1 MIRFVLVIL
10 FFNPFNILGQ
20 ENIKYR
26 PNSLQR
32 ELAKEK
38 IDELSE
44 INISDAQLF
53 QTEIMGKFFLVKNI
67 NLQNGIT
74 YVYVGRVNSCRSG
87 GCSLT
92 NETVSSTFEYFDYFI
107 LYNTEGR
114 VINVKVFNYMATK
127 GQEITARSWL
137 KQFNG
142 YEGRSALQVGE
153 DIDGIS
159 GATISV
165 YAIINDVQAKTQLL
179 HKWIRQK
186 SKAAFNR

>member
-1 MIRFVLVIL
+1 MIRLVLIIL
-10 FFNPFNILGQ
+10 FFNQLGVFGQ
-20 ENIKYR
+20 DDIEYS
-26 PNSLQR
+26 PNALQR

-44 INISDAQLF
+44 IDISNSQLF
-53 QTEIMGKFFLVKNI
+53 QMEIMGKFFSVKNI
-67 NLQNGIT
+67 GLQNSIS

-92 NETVSSTFEYFDYFI
+92 NETEGSTFEYFDYFI
-107 LYNTEGR
+107 LYNSEGR
-114 VINVKVFNYMATK
+114 VFKVKVFNYMATK

-142 YEGRSALQVGE
+142 YDGSTTLHAGN
-153 DIDGIS
+153 DIDSIS

-165 YAIINDVQAKTQLL
+165 YAIINDVRVKTQLL
-179 HKWIRQK
+179 NRWIKQE
-186 SKAAFNR
+186 SKTFLN